1 MLDWDSLTLQELEE
15 MAEAGQEVLN
25 CYRVLAKSS
34 DNIVG
39 EVIKDHGTFYEM
51 DHYPPG
57 DVYDPES
64 HSQYYYHAHRE
75 GEHGHFHTFVRS
87 EGMPEGMSPV
97 QDQSHQDYMEERDDN
112 ICHLI
117 AISMDN
123 RGFPLS
129 LFTTN
134 RWVTAENW
142 YKAEDVIQLIDRF
155 EMDLVPPSWPV
166 NIWLTAV
173 IRLYKPLIAALLLER
188 DRKMEEWQASHPD
201 EDVFEDRELEVTSEI
216 RISVEEHLK
225 KIEALLAREMGE
237 KVAI

>member
-15 MAEAGQEVLN
+15 MADAGQDVLN

-39 EVIKDHGTFYEM
+39 EVISGHGTFYEM

-75 GEHGHFHTFVRS
+75 EEHGHFHTFVRS
-87 EGMPEGMSPV
+87 EGMPEGMNPL
-97 QDQSHQDYMEERDDN
+97 QDQSRQDYMDDRDDN
-112 ICHLI
+112 ICHVI

-123 RGFPLS
+123 RGFPIS

-166 NIWLTAV
+166 NIWLTAL
-173 IRLYKPLIAALLLER
+173 IRLYKPLITALLLER
-188 DRKMEEWQASHPD
+188 DRKIEEWQAAHPG

-216 RISVEEHLK
+216 RISVEEYLH